1 MGTAARGCACVCGAA
16 CHGEDAGD
24 GDGEDAEEAG
34 GEWVPWV
41 KFLSVPKSSGQLD
54 PTSGYIRNKKDF
66 QSERILQT
74 FGLHAIE
81 HLDTGKYL
89 VWEL

>member
-1 MGTAARGCACVCGAA
+1 MSCVVCGAA
-16 CHGEDAGD
+16 CHGEDAGN
-24 GDGEDAEEAG
+24 GDAEDAEGVEEAG

-54 PTSGYIRNKKDF
+54 LTSGCIRNKKDF
-66 QSERILQT
+66 LSELILQT
-74 FGLHAIE
+74 FGLHATE
-81 HLDTGKYL
+81 HLDTGKFR